1 MRRRGY
7 KSRCFF
13 YSPRKPI
20 NVNHSTLL
28 RDRYRVLDWVR
39 RHYMSRILGSEAE
52 PLGLL
57 RENLGDTQLLGR
69 LGERSILCV
78 CVCVGWLTAPPPPPP
93 NRRLLV
99 RPLNNCCR
107 RYTLPPS
114 PFLLARCFIFRT
126 IFLVPFLSVVR
137 AQSSALLAREIK
149 RSFKVS
155 IAGGRPLRKDGGH
168 SWLRR
173 RSAILVSSFE

>member
-78 CVCVGWLTAPPPPPP
+78 CVCVGWLTALPPPPPKP
-93 NRRLLV
+93 PPSCTARVQLLPPLHSATLSFSFGSLLHIPHHFSGPFSLCCACPVVCLARQRDQTILQSVNCRRSSAEKRR
-99 RPLNNCCR
+99 RPL
-107 RYTLPPS
+107 LAS
-114 PFLLARCFIFRT
+114 PTFRNSCLFI
-126 IFLVPFLSVVR
+126 
-137 AQSSALLAREIK
+137 
-149 RSFKVS
+149 
-155 IAGGRPLRKDGGH
+155 
-168 SWLRR
+168 
-173 RSAILVSSFE
+173 